1 MARSTCI
8 AAGALVIVV
17 ASGVA
22 HASAPQQTGG
32 TVVYSSF
39 SIAAQRPLSVAR
51 CGAYVVTRGTYGGT
65 STSPDRRLAGAT
77 TIRMR
82 FVVRNG
88 TGRGFATA
96 TIVVRDTQR
105 KVRLRGSITGVV
117 SKRTVV
123 TGIVRGRLFRPNA
136 RLLANTTFLFN
147 SARTF
152 AVVRLG
158 VDVAENAGV
167 AYGPLGKC

>member
-1 MARSTCI
+1 MARSACI
-8 AAGALVIVV
+8 AAGALAMVV
-17 ASGVA
+17 ASGGA
-22 HASAPQQTGG
+22 HASRPLQAGG
-32 TVVYSSF
+32 TAVYSSF
-39 SIAAQRPLSVAR
+39 SIVAKGPLRVKR
-51 CGAYVVTRGTYGGT
+51 CGAYVITRATYEGT

-77 TIRMR
+77 TLRMR

-96 TIVVRDTQR
+96 SMVVRDTRR
-105 KVRLRGSITGVV
+105 KVRMRGAITGVV

-123 TGIVRGRLFRPNA
+123 TGMVRGRLFRPNA
-136 RLLANTTFLFN
+136 ALLANTIFLFN
-147 SARTF
+147 QARTF

-167 AYGPLGKC
+167 AYRAPRGC

>member
-1 MARSTCI
+1 MARSACI
-8 AAGALVIVV
+8 TAGALAIVV

-22 HASAPQQTGG
+22 QASAPRQGG
-32 TVVYSSF
+32 ATVVYSSF
-39 SIAAQRPLSVAR
+39 SIVAKGPLSTRR
-51 CGAYVVTRGTYGGT
+51 CGDFVVIRGTYEGT

-77 TIRMR
+77 TVRMR
-82 FVVRNG
+82 FAVRNG
-88 TGRGFATA
+88 TGRGYATA
-96 TIVVRDTQR
+96 TMTVRDTRRQI
-105 KVRLRGSITGVV
+105 RLRGAITGVI

-123 TGIVRGRLFRPNA
+123 TGLVSGRLFRPNA
-136 RLLANTTFLFN
+136 ALLANTTFLFN

-167 AYGPLGKC
+167 AYRPVRNC

>member
-65 STSPDRRLAGAT
+65 STSPDRRLTGAT

-82 FVVRNG
+82 FVVRN
-88 TGRGFATA
+88 GRGFATA

-123 TGIVRGRLFRPNA
+123 TGMLRGRLFRPNA
-136 RLLANTTFLFN
+136 ALLANTTFLFN